1 MYSAANG
8 WIREDRRRA
17 LNGVCKA
24 RGRICGRVNPFPT
37 PLLSLL
43 DWKGEE
49 DGRSGG
55 GHWTSVVAH
64 IILFSPMKKKR
75 PFPGIRVYLSPE
87 ENYRG
92 RVLSIYSRDGKT
104 QPFKLID
111 PVCMPTRDPTHMT
124 SGKTRRRRSI
134 DRVKWNGGEG
144 FLSSR
149 PIAQINS
156 FVEGGIR
163 PRVGME

>member
-1 MYSAANG
+1 MAFVR
-8 WIREDRRRA
+8 REGGSVGGST
-17 LNGVCKA
+17 LS
-24 RGRICGRVNPFPT
+24 PLT

-55 GHWTSVVAH
+55 GHWTSVVAR

-92 RVLSIYSRDGKT
+92 RVLSIYSR
-104 QPFKLID
+104 
-111 PVCMPTRDPTHMT
+111 
-124 SGKTRRRRSI
+124 
-134 DRVKWNGGEG
+134 
-144 FLSSR
+144 
-149 PIAQINS
+149 
-156 FVEGGIR
+156 EGGKR
-163 PRVGME
+163 SLLN